1 MHAPPSGPPLGS
13 LPPTAGPIDPVLQL
27 LERLTSAQID
37 STKRFVTVQ
46 ENTTQLLTQNQT
58 NNARPATDRKKT
70 AIAKPKVYDGTF
82 EGFDAFIAQLKMYF
96 QTKAY
101 EYENDVHDQAK
112 ITDALLL
119 MQEGRAAKWAELIY
133 GEMELAKSQGRLT
146 FSDWGVFERRLRSY
160 FEDPNKKEK
169 AQHDLHTIRQKP
181 GEAMID
187 FLARFDQLQFQAG
200 FSDEDL
206 LAILRE
212 AVEPGLFYSALIN
225 ASGVERNL
233 PTWKQRLLE
242 MDNKRRTW
250 RMEHQSS
257 DRSDARGEGRDR
269 GGYGRGRF
277 SNRRGNWNQRGV
289 APLRGP
295 VQMSER
301 VPSAPPVP
309 STSSTTI
316 PAPAQAN
323 TGARTVVDQGEPMD
337 VDRARNRRVQGGR
350 CWTCQAQGHFSNQC
364 PQRMARQM
372 WDDMGDEERQAL
384 VRVLTQTDEEAPKEQ
399 PSQNE
404 EVRDEEE
411 VVAQNDDAN
420 F

>member
-1 MHAPPSGPPLGS
+1 
-13 LPPTAGPIDPVLQL
+13 
-27 LERLTSAQID
+27 
-37 STKRFVTVQ
+37 
-46 ENTTQLLTQNQT
+46 
-58 NNARPATDRKKT
+58 
-70 AIAKPKVYDGTF
+70 
-82 EGFDAFIAQLKMYF
+82 
-96 QTKAY
+96 
-101 EYENDVHDQAK
+101 
-112 ITDALLL
+112 
-119 MQEGRAAKWAELIY
+119 
-133 GEMELAKSQGRLT
+133 
-146 FSDWGVFERRLRSY
+146 
-160 FEDPNKKEK
+160 
-169 AQHDLHTIRQKP
+169 
-181 GEAMID
+181 MID

-257 DRSDARGEGRDR
+257 DRGDGRGEGRDR
-269 GGYGRGRF
+269 GGYGRGGF
-277 SNRRGNWNQRGV
+277 GNRRGNWNQRGG
-289 APLRGP
+289 APLRAP
-295 VQMSER
+295 VPISER
-301 VPSAPPVP
+301 VLPPVP

-316 PAPAQAN
+316 PAPAQASP
-323 TGARTVVDQGEPMD
+323 GARTFADQGEPMD
-337 VDRARNRRVQGGR
+337 VDWARNRRAQGGQ
-350 CWTCQAQGHFSNQC
+350 CWTCHAQGHFSNRC

-384 VRVLTQTDEEAPKEQ
+384 VRVLTQTDEEAPEEQ
-399 PSQNE
+399 PSQNEE